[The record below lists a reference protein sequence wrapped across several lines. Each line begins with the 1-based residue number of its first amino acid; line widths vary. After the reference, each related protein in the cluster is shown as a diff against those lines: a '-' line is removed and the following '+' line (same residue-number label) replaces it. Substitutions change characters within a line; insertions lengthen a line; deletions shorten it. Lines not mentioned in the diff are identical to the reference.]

1 MGEQLVNSLRGV
13 IHELDTLRFGNFRIP
28 FPTVQTHTLPPSPS
42 PSTSLRIL
50 NFKEGMTEIYFV
62 NYYQSKNH

>member
-1 MGEQLVNSLRGV
+1 MGERLVNSLREV
-13 IHELDTLRFGNFRIP
+13 IHELDTLRFGNFRLP
-28 FPTVQTHTLPPSPS
+28 FSTVETHTLPPSPS
-42 PSTSLRIL
+42 PSKSLRIL